1 MKIGIIG
8 FVYALLITFS
18 SALAEPVRYEQDVAH
33 TIVQFTWNHN
43 RLSNMS
49 GRFLKHIGIF
59 ELDFEDPS
67 NSHVEFI
74 INANS
79 IWTGVGKLDEDMKSK
94 RLFDVANHP
103 EIKFVSTAARKTGL
117 ERGQLAGELTI
128 KGITKPVT
136 LYIDVNYH
144 GPHIFPNVEK
154 YKGAQLA
161 GLTIKARVNRSDFDL
176 GMAVPWIADEIDIVI
191 NTELVAYPDSKP

>member
-1 MKIGIIG
+1 MKFGVIC
-8 FVYALLITFS
+8 FTYALLIVFS
-18 SALAEPVRYEQDVAH
+18 SALAEPVRYEQDATH
-33 TIVQFTWNHN
+33 TIIQFTWNHN

-49 GRFLKHIGIF
+49 GRFLEHEGVF
-59 ELDFEDPS
+59 ELDFDKPS
-67 NSHVEFI
+67 KSRVEFTI
-74 INANS
+74 KADS

-94 RLFDVANHP
+94 RLFDVDNHP

-136 LYIDVNYH
+136 LYIDVNYN